1 MSEKII
7 EPHPEYAPIKNIYEH
22 GKEDYPEMN
31 DKFLERSG
39 SVAVQTDE
47 NKELAAIKGK
57 MFLAKQFPRNTKIAV
72 ENILT
77 ACTNPKLAEVAIYS
91 YSRGGQEVK
100 GPSIRL
106 AEAVAQ
112 NWGNFLCGVKELERF
127 SDKAR
132 VSAYAW
138 DLETNF
144 QDEKTFEVA
153 YIRNTRNGSYPV
165 TDERDKYELIANQ
178 AARRKRACILA
189 TIPQWIFDAA
199 MEVCEKT
206 LDNSLAAQDEKSLA
220 ELRESMLTS
229 FQKYGDWITKEVVA
243 SLFGKNFE
251 AINAK
256 DIAKLKRLYHSIKD
270 GFITAEQAFKKAPEG
285 AEQPSIEETEQ
296 LGNLADKVKAKA
308 AGKEKKADDRN
319 KAEGTAETDK
329 G

>member
-1 MSEKII
+1 MIN
-7 EPHPEYAPIKNIYEH
+7 HPETEPVKIKNIYEH
-22 GKEDYPEMN
+22 GKEEYNMN
-31 DKFLERSG
+31 DTFLERTG
-39 SVAVQTDE
+39 SKAVQTDE

-57 MFLAKQFPRNTKIAV
+57 MFLARQFPRDTNAAVQKI
-72 ENILT
+72 LS
-77 ACTNPKLAEVAIYS
+77 ACGNQKLAEVATYS
-91 YSRGGQEVK
+91 FPKGGQEVK

-112 NWGNFLCGVKELERF
+112 NWGNFMCGVKELERT
-127 SDKAR
+127 DKKAH

-144 QDEKTFEVA
+144 QDEKIFEVPF
-153 YIRNTRNGSYPV
+153 IRNTKNGSYPL

-189 TIPQWIFDAA
+189 VIPQWIFDMA
-199 MEVCEKT
+199 MEACEDTLLHSLEQDKT
-206 LDNSLAAQDEKSLA
+206 NLEETKKNLLVA
-220 ELRESMLTS
+220 
-229 FQKYGDWITKEVVA
+229 FQKFGDWITEETIA
-243 SLFGKNFE
+243 GLFGKNFD

-256 DIAKLKRLYHSIKD
+256 DIVKLRSLYSSIKD
-270 GFITAEQAFKKAPEG
+270 GFVKVEVAFGKTSEN

-308 AGKEKKADDRN
+308 GKKAASKEEEVN
-319 KAEGTAETDK
+319 GGTAETEQ